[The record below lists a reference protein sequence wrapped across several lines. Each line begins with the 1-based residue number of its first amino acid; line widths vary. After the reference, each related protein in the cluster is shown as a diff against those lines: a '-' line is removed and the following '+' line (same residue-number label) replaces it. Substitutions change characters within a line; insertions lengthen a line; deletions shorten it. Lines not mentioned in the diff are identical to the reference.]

1 MLTFNFVYLLQLC
14 TFQDLIC
21 HYFVPVFVFA
31 TWLVVTTFLH
41 HQVWFG
47 PRCYQQGPVPLSRV
61 YVQSAL
67 CAIRKLFYL
76 EVPQNHIVT
85 VQNVKKIE
93 KKIFNRNAP
102 NGVCGICNYSQ
113 SGVDHR
119 GLFAKSRIQTCQ
131 NQLQI
136 CSGAVSIQIVRKFAM
151 QLSITGY
158 SIVWTGHKRFFLFL
172 NYS

>member
-47 PRCYQQGPVPLSRV
+47 PRCYQQGPVPLSHV
-61 YVQSAL
+61 YVISAL

-76 EVPQNHIVT
+76 EGQQNHIVIST
-85 VQNVKKIE
+85 KCPKNWE
-93 KKIFNRNAP
+93 K
-102 NGVCGICNYSQ
+102 
-113 SGVDHR
+113 
-119 GLFAKSRIQTCQ
+119 
-131 NQLQI
+131 
-136 CSGAVSIQIVRKFAM
+136 M
-151 QLSITGY
+151 QLMSYVKSAITHNPGSTTEVY
-158 SIVWTGHKRFFLFL
+158 LQKAAFRLVRISCKYAVGQCQSKLLENLHCNCL
-172 NYS
+172 